1 MYLIYNIS
9 IFDYYSYNHFNNL
22 CSHIKLLLYNAVKI
36 IFNDIIKY
44 NIEDIINICKNNNI
58 ELIVSF
64 IEYKN
69 EIYNHINLLDNIEI
83 NDVNVYFSL
92 FNKFKKIILNIN
104 YEVYLNNTFNE
115 TDIILINNIDE
126 YNSPEK
132 LNIFYEK
139 KNIGI
144 ETENENDIWF
154 NCFNINIF
162 SIIHKF
168 NISNNEWSFKQNNN
182 NEITLQFIN
191 YIKRKQKTILITG
204 VSGQDGSILVEY
216 LLNTITHEDIII
228 LGTIKSISVLKNQ
241 NLKQILNNKKFCP
254 FILDLIDYN
263 KTESIFKYLKPD
275 YFINCAAQ
283 TNVYDKNNKNI
294 ETTFFVNTI
303 APLRHLEFINIHCK
317 NCRYLSCGSSEE
329 FGTINY
335 SPQDLNHPYN
345 PINIYGIT
353 KNTTHNLIKFY
364 RNNYNLHCSHIIL
377 YNHESLRR
385 SLNFVTRKITNKIAQ
400 IKMDIDNNKKPSPLQ
415 IGNIY
420 GKRDWSCSN
429 DFVKA
434 FWKILN
440 MDKPDDYILSS
451 GKTHT
456 IKDLLDVAFKYINI
470 TLKWNIT
477 KNALDIKAFH
487 NDILLVE
494 INPHYYRE
502 NDENR
507 FFQGDNTETMKKLEW
522 KNEISFESLIHNMVE
537 NDYKILLSK
546 QL

>member
-191 YIKRKQKTILITG
+191 
-204 VSGQDGSILVEY
+204 
-216 LLNTITHEDIII
+216 
-228 LGTIKSISVLKNQ
+228 
-241 NLKQILNNKKFCP
+241 
-254 FILDLIDYN
+254 
-263 KTESIFKYLKPD
+263 
-275 YFINCAAQ
+275 
-283 TNVYDKNNKNI
+283 I
-294 ETTFFVNTI
+294 E
-303 APLRHLEFINIHCK
+303 E
-317 NCRYLSCGSSEE
+317 
-329 FGTINY
+329 
-335 SPQDLNHPYN
+335 
-345 PINIYGIT
+345 
-353 KNTTHNLIKFY
+353 
-364 RNNYNLHCSHIIL
+364 
-377 YNHESLRR
+377 
-385 SLNFVTRKITNKIAQ
+385 NF
-400 IKMDIDNNKKPSPLQ
+400 
-415 IGNIY
+415 
-420 GKRDWSCSN
+420 
-429 DFVKA
+429 
-434 FWKILN
+434 
-440 MDKPDDYILSS
+440 
-451 GKTHT
+451 
-456 IKDLLDVAFKYINI
+456 
-470 TLKWNIT
+470 
-477 KNALDIKAFH
+477 
-487 NDILLVE
+487 
-494 INPHYYRE
+494 
-502 NDENR
+502 
-507 FFQGDNTETMKKLEW
+507 
-522 KNEISFESLIHNMVE
+522 
-537 NDYKILLSK
+537 
-546 QL
+546 